1 MGDFSVSRHIAFLPF
16 EGWSPL
22 TSKISSWMLFKLKQ
36 ALTDIKITSH
46 LTRKPLEPRSQ
57 KWVKHDQ
64 RLNTVIESYDTYDDA
79 LDYLKDIGCLMDVN
93 IYSVI
98 FILFIHYYMQC
109 FNSDINIIHQIV
121 RGHQTVLFCT
131 NWCHGSRDTKT
142 CLHQIV

>member
-16 EGWSPL
+16 GGWSPL
-22 TSKISSWMLFKLKQ
+22 TSKISSWMLFKLEQ
-36 ALTDIKITSH
+36 ALADVKITSH

-79 LDYLKDIGCLMDVN
+79 LDYLKDIACLMDVN

-109 FNSDINIIHQIV
+109 FNSDINM
-121 RGHQTVLFCT
+121 LY
-131 NWCHGSRDTKT
+131 TK
-142 CLHQIV
+142 